1 MEKGY
6 LMKKLK
12 DDIVISENFITEEEA
27 RKTIEVFKK
36 LDEKEEGFWKPISFY
51 ESYSSGYPEDNDPI
65 LAEFGLP
72 PTWFSDLYKKFK
84 TLTAEM
90 AGVPE
95 EKLSK
100 ISFHSQRWLPGA
112 FAPLHSDNT
121 TNDGKYGAFERSR
134 YAAFLYLND
143 DFEGGELLFPE
154 HEITLVPK
162 TGMIAAFHG
171 GHKNLHQVD
180 VVKKS
185 PRYTIGSFW
194 DDREESD
201 YPDELREA
209 WKAELLEVRA
219 YQKEE
224 SVEWKDI
231 REKGLRLS
239 PDGKQYP
246 AEEVERP

>member
-84 TLTAEM
+84 ALTAEM

-95 EKLSK
+95 EKV
-100 ISFHSQRWLPGA
+100 I
-112 FAPLHSDNT
+112 
-121 TNDGKYGAFERSR
+121 
-134 YAAFLYLND
+134 
-143 DFEGGELLFPE
+143 
-154 HEITLVPK
+154 
-162 TGMIAAFHG
+162 
-171 GHKNLHQVD
+171 
-180 VVKKS
+180 
-185 PRYTIGSFW
+185 
-194 DDREESD
+194 
-201 YPDELREA
+201 
-209 WKAELLEVRA
+209 
-219 YQKEE
+219 
-224 SVEWKDI
+224 
-231 REKGLRLS
+231 
-239 PDGKQYP
+239 
-246 AEEVERP
+246 